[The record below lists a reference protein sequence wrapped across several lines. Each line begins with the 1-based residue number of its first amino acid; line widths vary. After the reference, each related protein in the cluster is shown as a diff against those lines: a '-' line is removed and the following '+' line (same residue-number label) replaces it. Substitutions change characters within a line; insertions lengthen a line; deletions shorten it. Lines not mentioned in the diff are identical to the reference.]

1 MKEAEVMTM
10 KKAEA
15 VPQSN
20 AVTPM
25 QLIETALAQNA
36 DLDKLERL
44 WDLQQKWE
52 ANEARKAFNDAMAAF
67 RAECPKIGK
76 NKSVSFGS
84 NRTAYRHATLDHA
97 IEIIQPVLAKH
108 GLSFSW
114 RVNQKEDGVIGV
126 TCIVTHVRGHQESTT
141 MYGTPDNSG
150 SKNSIQAI
158 GSTTTYL
165 QRYTLFSILGL
176 AAGEDDD
183 GSAASGTGQP
193 SGILARFGDDP
204 LAAIQ
209 AAKSANDLRAIWKEL
224 TPDQR
229 KQYDKDIKVRLE
241 ELK

>member
-1 MKEAEVMTM
+1 
-10 KKAEA
+10 
-15 VPQSN
+15 
-20 AVTPM
+20 
-25 QLIETALAQNA
+25 
-36 DLDKLERL
+36 
-44 WDLQQKWE
+44 
-52 ANEARKAFNDAMAAF
+52 
-67 RAECPKIGK
+67 
-76 NKSVSFGS
+76 
-84 NRTAYRHATLDHA
+84 
-97 IEIIQPVLAKH
+97 
-108 GLSFSW
+108 
-114 RVNQKEDGVIGV
+114 
-126 TCIVTHVRGHQESTT
+126 

>member
-1 MKEAEVMTM
+1 MTDVIA
-10 KKAEA
+10 KPE
-15 VPQSN
+15 STS
-20 AVTPM
+20 VTPM
-25 QLIETALAQNA
+25 RLIETALAQDA

-44 WDLQQKWE
+44 WELQQKWE
-52 ANEARKAFNDAMAAF
+52 ANEARKAFNNAMAAF

-76 NKSVSFGS
+76 NRSVSFGGKS
-84 NRTAYRHATLDHA
+84 AYKHATLDHV
-97 IEIIQPVLAKH
+97 IEVIQPVLAKH

-114 RVNQKEDGVIGV
+114 RVDQKGETIGV
-126 TCIVTHVRGHQESTT
+126 TCIVTHVHGHQESTT
-141 MYGTPDNSG
+141 MYGAPDKSG

-183 GSAASGTGQP
+183 ASAAANEQS
-193 SGILARFGDDP
+193 ILARFDDP

-209 AAKSANDLRAIWKEL
+209 SAKSPNELRAIWKEL
-224 TPDQR
+224 DSEQR
-229 KQYDKDIKVRLE
+229 KQFDQDIKARLE